1 MPIAHQG
8 EVKYHY
14 RDHDTDRVSEAPPV
28 QNQWYTVFD
37 AEDVR
42 LLWCRT
48 TQTNDETAA
57 KDVEVRWTIDGNV
70 YLSTTSMDDNTDYF
84 TYRVAGPSAVGTAG
98 LNSATPARHGTDKID
113 KRGLSFK
120 VEVRITSVPGTNQ
133 TLVCDCVRETLEET

>member
-14 RDHDTDRVSEAPPV
+14 RDHDTDQVNEAPPV

-48 TQTNDETAA
+48 SQTNDETAA
-57 KDVEVRWTIDGNV
+57 KDVEIRWTIDGNV
-70 YLSTTSMDDNTDYF
+70 YFSSTSMTDNTDHF
-84 TYRVAGPSAVGTAG
+84 TYRVAGPGGGGIAG
-98 LNSATPARHGTDKID
+98 LNTATPARLGTDD
-113 KRGLSFK
+113 TGKRGQSFK
-120 VEVRITSVPGTNQ
+120 VEVRMTSVPGTNQ
-133 TLVCDCVRETLEET
+133 TLLCNCVRETLEET